1 MIGVA
6 LIKEGSIHLSHS
18 CWLLPAAIQPV
29 PVPSG
34 PKTSTKPL
42 RSSLLD
48 ISPSPDVKGWP
59 NGSMVPRSDNS
70 KHRIERLIFQFSS
83 FFLCSGL
90 FRQWVNPDCLVWCT
104 RSPFLASAGLD
115 ELLDSWPSTFYG
127 VNKRQNPL
135 STFNEGAYHTSC
147 KEPSWTKD
155 PKTAPTADS
164 IDFFIWLLK
173 ITIVNR

>member
-18 CWLLPAAIQPV
+18 CWLLPFSQCQCRVAPRHPLNPCAVHSLI
-29 PVPSG
+29 SHHLL
-34 PKTSTKPL
+34 TSKADPMDL
-42 RSSLLD
+42 
-48 ISPSPDVKGWP
+48 W
-59 NGSMVPRSDNS
+59 
-70 KHRIERLIFQFSS
+70 FQFSS